1 MCVGAPCVGA
11 APSRLSS
18 AASIRGEQYASPRR
32 ALSIVEQRSA
42 SDDSVV
48 TNADAPASTQAIT
61 SVATFGTAS
70 ATTAVPERCRRS
82 RGSTRDC
89 PTVQCSP
96 RRPRQAARARAR
108 QQMRPPPR
116 CPLPRSDHLVRGSR
130 RGPRGKG
137 VSRQSRTREPGPT
150 RDFLGRRSHARVPQ
164 QHVPRLHWSPMLSP
178 AGPQSP
184 ARRDPQAAAV
194 AASPVTP
201 QDTLGDQR
209 TGMTGRFQGT
219 HSHVRTSR
227 ALRRSLLRTPAP
239 CAHTMISIKSNAFSP
254 LLTFGRPRT
263 GCGSYKSWMTR
274 AWAPPTGRPAELRC
288 SQASASPELTRLPLH
303 PYASVATAERCRG
316 RSALLV
322 NGGRCRRGLAG
333 SLGGAAQALWLVTV
347 FGVPSDHDGGRLAG
361 GPRGRWAGLRAFT
374 VHRLGRPR

>member
-70 ATTAVPERCRRS
+70 ATTAAPGTLSAIARIHS
-82 RGSTRDC
+82 RLSE
-89 PTVQCSP
+89 VQCSP
-96 RRPRQAARARAR
+96 RRPRQTARARAR

-219 HSHVRTSR
+219 H
-227 ALRRSLLRTPAP
+227 
-239 CAHTMISIKSNAFSP
+239 
-254 LLTFGRPRT
+254 
-263 GCGSYKSWMTR
+263 
-274 AWAPPTGRPAELRC
+274 
-288 SQASASPELTRLPLH
+288 
-303 PYASVATAERCRG
+303 
-316 RSALLV
+316 
-322 NGGRCRRGLAG
+322 
-333 SLGGAAQALWLVTV
+333 
-347 FGVPSDHDGGRLAG
+347 
-361 GPRGRWAGLRAFT
+361 
-374 VHRLGRPR
+374 